1 MLFPRKD
8 SDTPKSSIIKDND
21 IVAVVS
27 ALSKSDNISSE
38 KFFFNPGNNVDGTAI
53 YEQFN
58 LRAPNLLRIAVFS
71 SGSPCRSGLF
81 SARLP

>member
-1 MLFPRKD
+1 MLFPWKD

-38 KFFFNPGNNVDGTAI
+38 KFFFNPGKIT
-53 YEQFN
+53 
-58 LRAPNLLRIAVFS
+58 
-71 SGSPCRSGLF
+71 
-81 SARLP
+81 